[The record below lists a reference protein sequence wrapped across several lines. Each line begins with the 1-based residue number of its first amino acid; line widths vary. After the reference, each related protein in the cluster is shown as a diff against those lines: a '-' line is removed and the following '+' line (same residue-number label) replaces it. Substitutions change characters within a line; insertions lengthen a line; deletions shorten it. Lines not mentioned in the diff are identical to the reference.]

1 MKHHREF
8 EIAFVGLKPGEHT
21 FHYQIT
27 DKFFE
32 QADKP
37 EFHDALIDVKLI
49 LDKKQGTFL
58 LKFDINGKVQIP
70 CDRCGDEYEMLL
82 WDEFEL
88 LVKVIDDDEVAR
100 KSEDDA
106 EVAYIGRSES
116 ILDVSG
122 YIYEFII
129 LSIPIQHIHPDRED
143 GSSGCNPAVIEFLK
157 KQEVEQR
164 QQVWKNLPDIKNE
177 N

>member
-1 MKHHREF
+1 
-8 EIAFVGLKPGEHT
+8 
-21 FHYQIT
+21 
-27 DKFFE
+27 
-32 QADKP
+32 ADKP